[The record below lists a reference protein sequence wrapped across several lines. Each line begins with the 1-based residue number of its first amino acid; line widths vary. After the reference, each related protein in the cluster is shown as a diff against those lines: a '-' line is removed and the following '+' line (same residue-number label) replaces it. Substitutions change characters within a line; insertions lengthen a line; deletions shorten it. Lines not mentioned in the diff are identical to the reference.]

1 MELINWLIM
10 SWFLELDETSAPLFG
25 NGEDV
30 SFLNTENDRRS
41 THKRERRQVQNIAA
55 IDLSVSQ
62 ECEGIT
68 LRWSKPDIPH
78 R

>member
-1 MELINWLIM
+1 M
-10 SWFLELDETSAPLFG
+10 SWFLEDLELDETSAPTFG

-30 SFLNTENDRRS
+30 AFSNTENDKTS
-41 THKRERRQVQNIAA
+41 TRKRVRRQIQNIPA

-62 ECEGIT
+62 KCEGIT
-68 LRWSKPDIPH
+68 LRWAKPDVPY

>member
-1 MELINWLIM
+1 M
-10 SWFLELDETSAPLFG
+10 SWFLELDETSAPTFG

-30 SFLNTENDRRS
+30 NTENDRRS
-41 THKRERRQVQNIAA
+41 THKREKRQVQNIPA

-68 LRWSKPDIPH
+68 LRWAKPDVPH